1 MLNSREGLKR
11 ELEAK
16 SLSSS
21 SFGTRGPNT
30 LGKSFHVSRNE
41 PDGDTGGVEFHSVW
55 MDTIKGG
62 NSEDLVA
69 VAQIQVDRNVVVS
82 TI

>member
-1 MLNSREGLKR
+1 MLNSRERLKR

-16 SLSSS
+16 SLINP
-21 SFGTRGPNT
+21 SFASRRPST
-30 LGKSFHVSRNE
+30 LDKSFRVSRNE
-41 PDGDTGGVEFHSVW
+41 PNGGTGDVEFHSVW
-55 MDTIKGG
+55 VDTIKGG

-69 VAQIQVDRNVVVS
+69 QIQVDRNVMVS